1 MRFPRDILPAGA
13 ALVPRFFTLGK
24 LTACSLGIPLLIS
37 LGSATGCHSSQA
49 ASHGLLAADDY
60 AAATVLALDRS
71 EYPQVFDAAVALAAD
86 EGMFPELRDRDGG
99 IIQTRPK
106 VAGSLLEPW
115 DWPRG
120 SPKAALDATVAY
132 QRRRVRFEFIPSG
145 FRPAPVEDP
154 STLLG
159 AQTPGGP
166 AGAAGSEA
174 VDLAAYEGPME
185 LRVWVYVEQA
195 FTPHMQ
201 RSTWTFS
208 QTTFARDPMRQAAG
222 ADGTTRDRSIWTPI
236 ARDPP
241 MEAILLAKL
250 RERLASG

>member
-1 MRFPRDILPAGA
+1 MRFPRDTFGQGATKLPD
-13 ALVPRFFTLGK
+13 VFTLGN
-24 LTACSLGIPLLIS
+24 LTLLIS
-37 LGSATGCHSSQA
+37 LASATGCHGPQA
-49 ASHGLLAADDY
+49 ASHGDSAEHER
-60 AAATVLALDRS
+60 AAANVFALDHS
-71 EYPQVFDAAVALAAD
+71 EYPQVFDTAVALAAD
-86 EGMFPELRDRDGG
+86 EGMLADLRDRDGG

-120 SPKAALDATVAY
+120 SPQAALDATVAY

-145 FRPAPVEDP
+145 FRPAPLQEP
-154 STLLG
+154 ESLRG
-159 AQTPGGP
+159 MQTPGGP
-166 AGAAGSEA
+166 ADAASSGA

-195 FTPHMQ
+195 FTPHLQ

-208 QTTFARDPMRQAAG
+208 QTSFARDPMRQAAG

-236 ARDPP
+236 ARDHQ
-241 MEAILLAKL
+241 MEAMLLAKL